1 MREKIRE
8 TIGEKIGEKRYEGE
22 RETAIF
28 KIKYVALRQ
37 TNSRHFAGRRAGED
51 NCLRMSS
58 SWQML

>member
-28 KIKYVALRQ
+28 KIN
-37 TNSRHFAGRRAGED
+37 T
-51 NCLRMSS
+51 
-58 SWQML
+58 